1 MQGPV
6 VLSRQDTCRSRQD
19 FLCSVHP
26 NEMLLNR
33 RHRALY
39 AAFDRFPTR
48 KGASTHIARFAPCL
62 FEEFGGGLLYVVGDE
77 NLPAHQVECDVEI
90 VRFSTQFPNLLERAV
105 AFGAHLARLL
115 EAAGDDLEVCHFR
128 DPWSGVPILERPH
141 RYATLFEVNAL
152 PSIELPYA
160 YPSIAPRTIEKIR
173 AAERFCLE
181 TADRIVTPSRTT
193 RDLLVGEGVPAS
205 KIDVVPNGAD
215 PVPPLPRPFEAPDEY
230 LIYFGALQPWQGIDT
245 LLRAFSRLAD
255 LETLR
260 LVVCGSGRS
269 RHARTAEKLAAKLGL
284 AGRVIWRWELPSS
297 ELEPWLGN
305 ALLSVA
311 PLSACSRNV
320 EQGCAPLKILES
332 LAAGVPV
339 VASDLPPVRE
349 IVTDGVEGRLVTP
362 DRPADLARAIRVLL
376 HFPAIR
382 AEMAAAARERAARDF
397 TWDHSLSL
405 LKGVYRSLRPA
416 VAIPSFTNLTTEDE
430 HVPGSEGVPVALA

>member
-1 MQGPV
+1 
-6 VLSRQDTCRSRQD
+6 
-19 FLCSVHP
+19 
-26 NEMLLNR
+26 MLLIR
-33 RHRALY
+33 RSRALY

-48 KGASTHIARFAPCL
+48 KGASTHIARFAPAL
-62 FEEFGGGLLYVVGDE
+62 FDEYGGGLLYVVGDE
-77 NLPAHQVECDVEI
+77 RLPVHQVEDDVEI
-90 VRFSTQFPNLLERAV
+90 VRFCAPLPNFLDRAV
-105 AFGAHLARLL
+105 AFGEHLARLL
-115 EAAGDDLEVCHFR
+115 DEAGDGLEVCHFR

-141 RYATLFEVNAL
+141 RYATVFEVNAL

-160 YPSIAPRTIEKIR
+160 FPSIAPRTLGKIR

-181 TADRIVTPSRTT
+181 RADRIVTPSRTT
-193 RDLLVGEGVPAS
+193 RDLLVGEGVPFS

-245 LLRAFSRLAD
+245 LLKAFARLAD

-269 RHARTAEKLAAKLGL
+269 RHARAAEKLAGKLGL

-311 PLSACSRNV
+311 PLRACSRNV

-349 IVTDGVEGRLVTP
+349 IVTDGVEGRLVAP
-362 DRPADLARAIRVLL
+362 DRPAELARAIRLL
-376 HFPAIR
+376 FHFPDTR
-382 AEMAAAARERAARDF
+382 AEMAVAARERAARDF
-397 TWDHSLSL
+397 TWGRSLSL
-405 LKGVYRSLRPA
+405 LKGVYRSLRPTA
-416 VAIPSFTNLTTEDE
+416 APSSLTNPTAEDE
-430 HVPGSEGVPVALA
+430 HVQGSQDVSVALA

>member
-1 MQGPV
+1 
-6 VLSRQDTCRSRQD
+6 
-19 FLCSVHP
+19 
-26 NEMLLNR
+26 MLLNR

-48 KGASTHIARFAPCL
+48 KGASTHIARFAPAL
-62 FEEFGGGLLYVVGDE
+62 FEEYGGGLLYVVGDE
-77 NLPAHQVECDVEI
+77 STPAHQLEGDVEI
-90 VRFSTQFPNLLERAV
+90 VRFSIPFPNLLERAV
-105 AFGAHLARLL
+105 AFGEHLAGLL
-115 EAAGDDLEVCHFR
+115 EEVGDDLEICHFR

-141 RYATLFEVNAL
+141 RYATVFEVNAL

-160 YPSIAPRTIEKIR
+160 YPSIAPRTLGKIR

-193 RDLLVGEGVPAS
+193 RDLLAGEGVPAS

-245 LLRAFSRLAD
+245 LLRAFARLAD
-255 LETLR
+255 LESLR

-269 RHARTAEKLAAKLGL
+269 RHARAAEKLAEKLGL
-284 AGRVIWRWELPSS
+284 AGRVTWRWELPSS
-297 ELEPWLGN
+297 ELEPWLSN

-311 PLSACSRNV
+311 PLGACSRNV

-376 HFPAIR
+376 HLPAIR
-382 AEMAAAARERAARDF
+382 AEMAAAARSRAARDF
-397 TWDHSLSL
+397 TWDRSLSL

-416 VAIPSFTNLTTEDE
+416 AASPSFTDPTAEDE
-430 HVPGSEGVPVALA
+430 HVQGSQDVSVALA